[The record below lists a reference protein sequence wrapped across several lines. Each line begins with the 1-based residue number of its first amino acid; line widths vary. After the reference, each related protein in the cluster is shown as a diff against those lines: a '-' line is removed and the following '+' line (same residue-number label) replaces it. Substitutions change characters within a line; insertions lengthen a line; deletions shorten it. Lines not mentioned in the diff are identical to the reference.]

1 VGLQLP
7 GELITALGWIGY
19 TWPEADEEKLF
30 EMGQAWIDFSDKISS
45 AAADAGAGATAVWS
59 QSTGEAVQAFQRWW
73 TGEENGPA
81 VLQNNSPL
89 AAVLLGAGLIIC
101 AAIVLALK
109 IQVIVQL
116 AILAFEVA
124 QAIATAVATFGASL
138 AEIPIF
144 QMITREIVG
153 LLIDQVIG
161 MLLDG

>member
-1 VGLQLP
+1 MGLQLP

-30 EMGQAWIDFSDKISS
+30 EMGQAWIEFGGTVATTAGQAGS
-45 AAADAGAGATAVWS
+45 AATAVWS
-59 QSTGEAVQAFQRWW
+59 QHSGESLQAFQRWW
-73 TGEENGPA
+73 TDAESGPGTLPDYA
-81 VLQNNSPL
+81 Q
-89 AAVLLGAGLIIC
+89 AAMLVGTGLIIC

-116 AILAFEVA
+116 AILAFQVA

-153 LLIDQVIG
+153 LLIDQVLSEL
-161 MLLDG
+161 MDA